1 MRKLLVLTAA
11 VFTLASCLNSTEYS
25 ESFPVCATFEYSNDY
40 SQMFGADSL
49 YFEAEYK
56 VGFAWQ
62 NYLAFG
68 HKINEQT
75 AEFEGGFLL
84 SYLAAPSS
92 DDSSQLQNNL
102 YRAGKKPADGKT
114 YTVFQKTANM
124 PQKHFWFNF
133 NQGEI
138 KGTCTPLC
146 VMVNNTVAATDSIKA
161 NFQLGDSMTLKAT
174 GYLEGKKTDS
184 AEIKLAEFTSAEDS
198 IMSSWTLFD
207 LSKLGQ
213 VDNIEFD
220 FVIPEGRGVPE
231 TVCMDDFAATLSFS
245 AQ

>member
-1 MRKLLVLTAA
+1 MRKLLALMTVA
-11 VFTLASCLNSTEYS
+11 FTLASCLDSTTYS
-25 ESFPVCATFEYSNDY
+25 ESYPLCATFEYSNDY
-40 SQMFGADSL
+40 EEMFGADSL
-49 YFEAEYK
+49 YFETEYK

-75 AEFEGGFLL
+75 KEFEGGFML
-84 SYLAAPSS
+84 SYLSAPGS

-102 YRAGKKPADGKT
+102 YRVSKKPLEGKV
-114 YTVFQKTANM
+114 YVVFQKTANM

-138 KGTCTPLC
+138 KGACSPLC
-146 VMVNNTVAATDSIKA
+146 VLVNNTVAVTDSVKA
-161 NFQLGDSMTLKAT
+161 NFQLGDSMTLMAT
-174 GYLEGKKTDS
+174 GYLDGKKTDR
-184 AEIKLAEFTSAEDS
+184 AEIKLAEFTSAKDS

-220 FVIPEGRGVPE
+220 FVMPEGRGVPAA
-231 TVCMDDFAATLSFS
+231 VCMDDFAATLSFS